1 MYELRKL
8 DEFKTPVLIDF
19 FKEIYPLKQLRIKKM
34 VNKRRLKHA
43 IIGEIL
49 LRKLL
54 EKNGLSY
61 KSLDFINN
69 DQGKPYIKNNPIF
82 FSISHSFLYV
92 IVVTSYHEIGVD
104 IEKVRK
110 THENVWHQFATETEK
125 NYLFSSK
132 KDIERRIFEI
142 FCLKEAYFKMK
153 GNNLNDAKSVEFY
166 ITQRGVSCSDKSV
179 HAYFIKDL
187 KDYVVAVCEKIN

>member
-1 MYELRKL
+1 MYELKKQ
-8 DEFKTPVLIDF
+8 DEFKEPVLKDF
-19 FKEIYPLKQLRIKKM
+19 FKEIYPSKQKRIKKLI
-34 VNKRRLKHA
+34 NKRRLKQA

-49 LRKLL
+49 LKKLL
-54 EKNGLSY
+54 EKNNLSY
-61 KSLDFINN
+61 KSLNFINN
-69 DQGKPYIKNNPIF
+69 DLGKPYIKNNPIF
-82 FSISHSFLYV
+82 FNISHSFLYV
-92 IVVTSYHEIGVD
+92 IVVTSHHEIGVD

-110 THENVWHQFATETEK
+110 THENVWHQFATEQEK

-166 ITQRGVSCSDKSV
+166 ITQNGVSCSDKSV
-179 HAYFIKDL
+179 HAYFINDL